1 MPEVKSFHT
10 LGQKIVPDVD
20 GWLTRLQVAELLG
33 ISVST
38 IRTLEN
44 RDLLHGRRVLRAVGD
59 GTERL
64 IMIYDPKEVAR
75 VPRRDRM
82 TAIRTPGETVA
93 RCFELFDLGKSIR
106 EVVIE
111 MREMPDVIETY
122 REKYL
127 DAGGSARVIT
137 PHAWEI
143 IAGVVGPFESVAD
156 LIGIVRKLVQMQPVY
171 EAACI
176 ATDAQ
181 VLTDSLAR
189 REHESAVWR
198 AVDESRKETVAR

>member
-1 MPEVKSFHT
+1 M
-10 LGQKIVPDVD
+10 D
-20 GWLTRLQVAELLG
+20 GWLTRNEVADLLG

-38 IRTLEN
+38 IRNLET

-59 GTERL
+59 GTERQV
-64 IMIYDPKEVAR
+64 MIYDPKEVAR
-75 VPRRDRM
+75 VPKKDRM
-82 TAIRTPGETVA
+82 VAIRTPGETCA

-143 IAGVVGPFESVAD
+143 LAGVVGPFESVAD
-156 LIGIVRKLVQMQPVY
+156 LIDIVRKLVRTQPVY
-171 EAACI
+171 AAACI

-181 VLTDSLAR
+181 VLTDASAR

-198 AVDESRKETVAR
+198 AVDDARKPA